1 MSTLNLVRTVSFS
14 AAHRYFNP
22 KLSLEENQRT
32 YGSLMNAEGYG
43 HNFLVEA
50 HVSGDVDPLTGMI
63 INLVDLDAW
72 LKSVAIR
79 FDHQDLN
86 VRPEFLGEVPT
97 PERIALYFATAMQN
111 MAQAKKTRIRK
122 IRVYEGESLW
132 VDFFP

>member
-1 MSTLNLVRTVSFS
+1 
-14 AAHRYFNP
+14 
-22 KLSLEENQRT
+22 
-32 YGSLMNAEGYG
+32 MNDEGFG

-72 LKSVAIR
+72 LKSVAVR

-86 VRPEFLGEVPT
+86 ARPEFAGKVPT
-97 PERIALYFATAMQN
+97 PERLAQYFATEMQK
-111 MAQAKKTRIRK
+111 MAAPKKTQIRK

-132 VDFFP
+132 VDFWP